1 MIRINR
7 LIVIDPKEIQ
17 LQFVRSSG
25 PGGQNVN
32 KVSTAVWLRYDVMNS
47 PSLPDDV
54 KRRLIGLA
62 GKSISADGMLSI
74 KAHSLRTQERNR
86 HAAISRLVRLIQKAA
101 EKPRLRLK
109 TKPSPA
115 KKENRLEVKHQQ
127 SRLKQMRRRVGTDD
141 D

>member
-7 LIVIDPKEIQ
+7 WIAIDPKEIQ

-32 KVSTAVWLRYDVMNS
+32 KVSTAVWLRFDIRHS

-54 KRRLIGLA
+54 KTRLIGIA
-62 GKSISADGMLSI
+62 GKSISAEGVLSI
-74 KAHSLRTQERNR
+74 KASSFRTQERNR
-86 HAAISRLVRLIQKAA
+86 HAAINRLVALIQKAA

-115 KKENRLEVKHQQ
+115 GKENRLEIKHQR
-127 SRLKQMRRRVGTDD
+127 SRLKQMRRPVNDD
-141 D
+141 V